1 MNIKRSI
8 KAFLKFALPLFLG
21 LGILWYLYRD
31 MDFEQVVRGLS
42 NNVAYGYLAFSL
54 IFGLLANTLRGLRWH
69 LLVKPIAK
77 TSGTE
82 PKRSNAICCVLGS
95 YTVNMV
101 IPRGGEFW
109 RCIEYRKRENISFS
123 KLFGTLIND
132 RLADVISLGILL
144 FAVIIWQYDFFKA
157 LLIDNPNLT
166 TKLEMLLESKWFY
179 VFILMAVLA
188 FSGLIYVVWRYPNN
202 KFSDIMRSIW
212 DGIKS
217 IALMQERIPFI
228 IYSIAI
234 WLGYF
239 LFFYTSFF
247 AFSFTSSLPFSAG
260 CIAFVL
266 SSMSVIFPVQ
276 AGIGAWH
283 AMVILALTEFGVS
296 YDNAGIFAFIV
307 FFVQTA
313 WITLNGVVG
322 IIALPF
328 INDGYKR
335 QLHTELENN

>member
-1 MNIKRSI
+1 MNIKKRLKS
-8 KAFLKFALPLFLG
+8 FLKFALPLLLG
-21 LGILWYLYRD
+21 FGLLWYLYRD
-31 MDFEQVVRGLS
+31 MDFEQVLKELS
-42 NNVAYGYLAFSL
+42 GNVSYTWLAFSL

-69 LLVKPIAK
+69 LLVKPIAEEN
-77 TSGTE
+77 GAE

-109 RCIEYRKRENISFS
+109 RCIEYRKREDISFT

-132 RLADVISLGILL
+132 RLADVFSLGVLL
-144 FAVIIWQYDFFKA
+144 LGVIIWQFRFFKE
-157 LLIDNPNLT
+157 LLIDNPYL
-166 TKLEMLLESKWFY
+166 MLKMEGLLASEWFY
-179 VFILMAVLA
+179 LLCL
-188 FSGLIYVVWRYPNN
+188 GLLISLGGLGYFVWRYPNN
-202 KFSDIMRSIW
+202 RLSNIMRSIW
-212 DGIKS
+212 DGMLS
-217 IALMQERIPFI
+217 ITQIEKKLAFI

-247 AFSFTSSLPFSAG
+247 AFSFTASLPISVA

-283 AMVILALTEFGVS
+283 AMVILALTKFGVS

-322 IIALPF
+322 IMALPF
-328 INDGYKR
+328 INNDYKR
-335 QLHTELENN
+335 KLY

>member
-1 MNIKRSI
+1 MDIKKGLKS
-8 KAFLKFALPLFLG
+8 FFKFALPLLLG
-21 LGILWYLYRD
+21 LGLLWYLYRD
-31 MDFEQVVRGLS
+31 MDFERVFNELS
-42 NNVAYGYLAFSL
+42 GNVSYGYLAFSL
-54 IFGLLANTLRGLRWH
+54 VFGLLANTLRGLRWH
-69 LLVKPIAK
+69 LLVKPIALE
-77 TSGTE
+77 SGEE
-82 PKRSNAICCVLGS
+82 PKRSNAVCCVLGS
-95 YTVNMV
+95 YSVNMV

-109 RCIEYRKRENISFS
+109 RCIEYRKREDISFS

-132 RLADVISLGILL
+132 RLADVISLGVLLL
-144 FAVIIWQYDFFKA
+144 FVLIWQYDFFTN
-157 LLIDNPNLT
+157 LLIDNPYLTSKVENLLT
-166 TKLEMLLESKWFY
+166 TKWFY
-179 VFILMAVLA
+179 IICIGCIIALG
-188 FSGLIYVVWRYPNN
+188 GLVYFVWRHPNN
-202 KFSDIMRSIW
+202 RVSNIINSIW
-212 DGIKS
+212 EGMQS
-217 IALMQERIPFI
+217 ITQIEEKIPFI
-228 IYSIAI
+228 IYSLAI

-239 LFFYTSFF
+239 FFFYTSFF
-247 AFSFTSSLPFSAG
+247 AFSFTASLPISVA

-328 INDGYKR
+328 INDGYRRK
-335 QLHTELENN
+335 LY

>member
-1 MNIKRSI
+1 MNIKKNI
-8 KAFLKFALPLFLG
+8 KGFLKFALPLILG

-31 MDFEQVVRGLS
+31 MDFERVLS
-42 NNVAYGYLAFSL
+42 SLSGNTSYSWLLFSL
-54 IFGLLANTLRGLRWH
+54 LFGLLANTLRGLRWH
-69 LLVKPIAK
+69 LLVKPIAFEN
-77 TSGTE
+77 GAE

-95 YTVNMV
+95 YTINMV

-132 RLADVISLGILL
+132 RLADVVSLGILL
-144 FAVIIWQYDFFKA
+144 VVVIVWQFAFFRD
-157 LLIDNPNLT
+157 LLIDNPYLT
-166 TKLEMLLESKWFY
+166 DKVEGLLLSKWFY
-179 VFILMAVLA
+179 IFALASVLA
-188 FSGLIYVVWRYPNN
+188 LGALIYFVWKYPNN
-202 KFSDIMRSIW
+202 RLSNIMRSIW
-212 DGIKS
+212 DGMLSIGQIK
-217 IALMQERIPFI
+217 EKVPFV

-239 LFFYTSFF
+239 FFFYTSFF
-247 AFSFTSSLPFSAG
+247 AFSFTASLPFSVA

-283 AMVILALTEFGVS
+283 AMVILALTKFGVS

-313 WITLNGVVG
+313 WVTLSGAISIV
-322 IIALPF
+322 ALPF
-328 INDGYKR
+328 INDTYKR
-335 QLHTELENN
+335 KLYQE